1 MVPGSGESTGLR
13 QEWRTG
19 RKSNKHQ
26 AHTANIFNI
35 NLTAALSGLDW
46 IKQSSDCLEHL
57 LSDFISSCFYII
69 IPTLS
74 YGIQITYLWS
84 KITNFWSQIADYRLL
99 ITDDRWQITDFRSQI
114 PDYRFLITDCR
125 LQTINHRLQIIDF
138 RSQIADYILLI
149 ADYRDHR
156 WQITDI
162 LLLLSTALIVFTLLT
177 VILLYQVTDLCL
189 A

>member
-1 MVPGSGESTGLR
+1 MVPGSGENTGLR
-13 QEWRTG
+13 QEWGTG
-19 RKSNKHQ
+19 RKNNKHQ
-26 AHTANIFNI
+26 ALAGNIFNI
-35 NLTAALSGLDW
+35 HLTAALSGLDW

-99 ITDDRWQITDFRSQI
+99 ITDDRLQTSDHRLRITVSWSQI
-114 PDYRFLITDCR
+114 ADC
-125 LQTINHRLQIIDF
+125 LTINHRLQIIDF

-162 LLLLSTALIVFTLLT
+162 LLLLSTALIVFTLFT